1 MVGYINLKKSP
12 HLQKKSKSQKSQKSR
27 KNLKKNLWV
36 SKNGSSSKVLVLIR
50 GAVEPCGAGVVEC
63 CGVLLSVVEC
73 CWVCWLVTSTLKSHL
88 NPKKVTSSP
97 KKKSKSQKSRKNLKK
112 FMCLKKRSNPP
123 LATSTPVRGPI
134 ILSHK
139 VKYHGAIAWCNQ
151 TRVQGLLLYMFQLY
165 FHYLIST
172 FSEPCYNSSTAR
184 ARHHPCAPPPPPES
198 AHRNSNICQ

>member
-1 MVGYINLKKSP
+1 MDLKNV
-12 HLQKKSKSQKSQKSR
+12 R
-27 KNLKKNLWV
+27 
-36 SKNGSSSKVLVLIR
+36 
-50 GAVEPCGAGVVEC
+50 
-63 CGVLLSVVEC
+63 
-73 CWVCWLVTSTLKSHL
+73 T
-88 NPKKVTSSP
+88 
-97 KKKSKSQKSRKNLKK
+97 
-112 FMCLKKRSNPP
+112 RSNLP

-184 ARHHPCAPPPPPES
+184 ARHHPCAKGQACTGVHEPVWECSYGS
-198 AHRNSNICQ
+198 A